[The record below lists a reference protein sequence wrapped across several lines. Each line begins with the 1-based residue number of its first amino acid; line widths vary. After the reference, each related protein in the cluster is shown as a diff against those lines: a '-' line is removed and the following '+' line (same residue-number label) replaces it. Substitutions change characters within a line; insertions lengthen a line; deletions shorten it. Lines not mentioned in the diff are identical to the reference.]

1 MIQNTGLVLLW
12 SAFYILFNLT
22 GIQLNSC
29 ITAKENSEEKKK
41 LKFLLFPTH
50 LDTDSR
56 KSTTIS

>member
-41 LKFLLFPTH
+41 VKIPTV
-50 LDTDSR
+50 SYSFGYR
-56 KSTTIS
+56 